1 MRLSVNGTLVDLHSI
16 TGGRNLL
23 ILATTPGDE
32 SQYCGHLIAQASA
45 KGRPPF
51 VAILTDGNEVPVSG
65 IDHATADDIALR
77 HAQDAAKASSILGVP
92 DEWFLV
98 LGLHDGTVPTS
109 GARFDAVV
117 EALSMIMWRRDCD
130 VIATPWNAD
139 RRADYAAAYAVGA
152 ALCARDNIA
161 HVTYRTAA
169 GKDDREP
176 LRLAPGKASRLRLQ
190 AISTHAHLST
200 DFLEGYYRNF

>member
-1 MRLSVNGTLVDLHSI
+1 MNGTLVDLEHI

-23 ILATTPGDE
+23 VLATTPGDE
-32 SQYCGHLIAQASA
+32 SLYCGDLIAQASA

-51 VAILTDGNEVPVSG
+51 VAILTDGNEVPVPG
-65 IDHATADDIALR
+65 IAHATPDEIALR
-77 HAQDAAKASSILGVP
+77 HAQDAARASSILGVP

-98 LGLHDGTVPTS
+98 LGLYDGTATTS

-117 EALSMIMWRRDCD
+117 DALSMIMWRRDCNA
-130 VIATPWNAD
+130 IAVPWD
-139 RRADYAAAYAVGA
+139 TDQRPDYVAANAVGL

-161 HVTYRTAA
+161 HITYRTAA
-169 GKDDREP
+169 GRDGREP
-176 LRLAPGKASRLRLQ
+176 LRLAPNKASMRRAE
-190 AISTHAHLST
+190 AIGVHAHLST

>member
-1 MRLSVNGTLVDLHSI
+1 VSGTLVDLQCV

-23 ILATTPGDE
+23 VLAATPGDE
-32 SQYCGHLIAQASA
+32 SLFCGHLIAQASA

-51 VAILTDGNEVPVSG
+51 VAVLTDGNEVPVPG
-65 IDHATADDIALR
+65 VDHATADEIALR
-77 HAQDAAKASSILGVP
+77 HAQDAARASSILGVP

-130 VIATPWNAD
+130 VIAVPWDAD
-139 RRADYAAAYAVGA
+139 RRPDYAAAHAVGL

-161 HVTYRTAA
+161 HITYRTTA
-169 GKDDREP
+169 GNDSREP
-176 LRLAPGKASRLRLQ
+176 LRLAPIKTSMRRLQ
-190 AISTHAHLST
+190 AIGAHPHLAT
-200 DFLEGYYRNF
+200 DFPEGYYRNF